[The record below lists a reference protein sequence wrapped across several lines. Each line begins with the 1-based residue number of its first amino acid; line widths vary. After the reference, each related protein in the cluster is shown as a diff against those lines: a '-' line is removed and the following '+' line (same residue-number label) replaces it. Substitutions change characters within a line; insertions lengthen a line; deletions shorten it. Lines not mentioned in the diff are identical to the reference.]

1 MKKLLRIITLTLAFC
16 CMATIFAACGKST
29 VITRLE
35 RHNINTKLLENYEIV
50 CDIIGETF
58 TGRAPSYAVIT
69 FQDEPVGFINSFSK
83 GNPNGFSSEKNDDLK
98 NLIDTY
104 SSLEIPNDCYPN
116 WEDDYKWLCV
126 DEFDGLYLIYF
137 PNEFKLVIFEAGH

>member
-1 MKKLLRIITLTLAFC
+1 MKRKSFISLILLQIMCVIVFVG
-16 CMATIFAACGKST
+16 CGKST

-35 RHNINTKLLENYEIV
+35 RYNINTKLLENYEIV
-50 CDIIGETF
+50 CDIKGETF

-83 GNPNGFSSEKNDDLK
+83 GNTNGFSSEKNDDLK

-104 SSLEIPNDCYPN
+104 SSLEIPNDFYPN